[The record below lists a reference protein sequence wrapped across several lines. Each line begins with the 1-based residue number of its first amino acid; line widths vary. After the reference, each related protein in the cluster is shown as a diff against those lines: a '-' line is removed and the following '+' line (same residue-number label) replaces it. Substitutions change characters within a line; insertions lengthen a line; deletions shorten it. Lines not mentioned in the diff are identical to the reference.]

1 MPNSGRTADWH
12 SVHGSVRVRTPSRA
26 RSGERDWRFGP
37 AAAAARPA
45 REIDKSQKLDSCFV
59 LKNGFHV
66 GFTIVSHNSL
76 C

>member
-45 REIDKSQKLDSCFV
+45 MEIDKLQKTGLGFCFEKRISCGIY
-59 LKNGFHV
+59 N
-66 GFTIVSHNSL
+66 

>member
-12 SVHGSVRVRTPSRA
+12 SVHGSVRLRTPSRA

-45 REIDKSQKLDSCFV
+45 REIDKSQKTGTLFCF
-59 LKNGFHV
+59 KKRISYGIYN
-66 GFTIVSHNSL
+66 